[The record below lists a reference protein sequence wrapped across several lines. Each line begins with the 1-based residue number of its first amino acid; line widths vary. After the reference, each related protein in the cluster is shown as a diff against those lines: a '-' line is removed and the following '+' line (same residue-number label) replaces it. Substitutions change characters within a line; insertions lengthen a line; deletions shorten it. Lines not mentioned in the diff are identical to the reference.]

1 VPQETDRCTD
11 ISLTCQCA
19 AIPDVPSDVH
29 SRMNPPKPSAAP
41 KRRKKNRSGPQPLRD
56 SASEAIGHF
65 LQTLDGEPCSELYEM
80 VLHQVEEPLFKAV
93 LDYTQHNQSHAAAM
107 LGLNRGT
114 LRKKLRQHGLLAESE
129 PPKPKRS
136 TSGGKAPANS
146 KTTSKG
152 KR

>member
-1 VPQETDRCTD
+1 
-11 ISLTCQCA
+11 
-19 AIPDVPSDVH
+19 
-29 SRMNPPKPSAAP
+29 MNPPKHSAAP
-41 KRRKKNRSGPQPLRD
+41 RRRKKAASGPPPLRD

-65 LQTLDGEPCSELYEM
+65 LQTLDGEHCSELYDM

-129 PPKPKRS
+129 PSEPKRS
-136 TSGGKAPANS
+136 ARRGKASATRTAAAKSTSS
-146 KTTSKG
+146 KNTSKG

>member
-1 VPQETDRCTD
+1 MPLETDRCTD
-11 ISLTCQCA
+11 VSLTRHCA
-19 AIPDVPSDVH
+19 GISDVR
-29 SRMNPPKPSAAP
+29 SRMNPPKLSAAP
-41 KRRKKNRSGPQPLRD
+41 KRRKKNPSGPQPLRD

-65 LQTLDGEPCSELYEM
+65 LETLDGEPCSELYDM

-136 TSGGKAPANS
+136 ARRGKAPANS

>member
-1 VPQETDRCTD
+1 
-11 ISLTCQCA
+11 
-19 AIPDVPSDVH
+19 
-29 SRMNPPKPSAAP
+29 MNPPKPSAAP
-41 KRRKKNRSGPQPLRD
+41 KRRKKTPSGPPPLRD

-65 LQTLDGEPCSELYEM
+65 LETLDGEPCSELYDM
-80 VLHQVEEPLFKAV
+80 VLRQVEEPLFKAV

-136 TSGGKAPANS
+136 ARRGKAPTTRTAAAKSANS

>member
-1 VPQETDRCTD
+1 
-11 ISLTCQCA
+11 
-19 AIPDVPSDVH
+19 
-29 SRMNPPKPSAAP
+29 MKPPKHSAVT
-41 KRRKKNRSGPQPLRD
+41 KRRKKTPSGPPPLRD
-56 SASEAIGHF
+56 SASEAIRHF
-65 LQTLDGEPCSELYEM
+65 LETLDGEACSELYDL
-80 VLHQVEEPLFKAV
+80 VIHQVEEPLFEAV

-129 PPKPKRS
+129 PSEPKRS
-136 TSGGKAPANS
+136 ARRRKAPSSRTAAAKPTKGITAS

>member
-1 VPQETDRCTD
+1 
-11 ISLTCQCA
+11 
-19 AIPDVPSDVH
+19 
-29 SRMNPPKPSAAP
+29 MNPPKHKALP
-41 KRRKKNRSGPQPLRD
+41 KRRKKKPSGPPPLRD

-65 LQTLDGEPCSELYEM
+65 LQTLDGEPCSGLYDM

-93 LDYTQHNQSHAAAM
+93 LNYTQHNQSHAAAM

-114 LRKKLRQHGLLAESE
+114 LRKKLRQHGLLTESE
-129 PPKPKRS
+129 PPRPKRS
-136 TSGGKAPANS
+136 ACRGKAPAKS

>member
-1 VPQETDRCTD
+1 
-11 ISLTCQCA
+11 
-19 AIPDVPSDVH
+19 
-29 SRMNPPKPSAAP
+29 MNPPKHSAAP
-41 KRRKKNRSGPQPLRD
+41 KRRKKKTSGPPPLRD

-65 LQTLDGEPCSELYEM
+65 LETLDGEPCSELYDM
-80 VLHQVEEPLFKAV
+80 VLHQVEGPLFKAV
-93 LDYTQHNQSHAAAM
+93 LDYTQYNQSHAAAM

-129 PPKPKRS
+129 PSKSKRPARR
-136 TSGGKAPANS
+136 GKAPTNS